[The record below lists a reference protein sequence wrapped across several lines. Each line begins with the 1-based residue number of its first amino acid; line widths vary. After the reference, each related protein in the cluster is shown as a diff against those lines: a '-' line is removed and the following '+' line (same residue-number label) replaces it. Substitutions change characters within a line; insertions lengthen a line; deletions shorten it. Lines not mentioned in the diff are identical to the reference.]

1 MGFFAVSIQ
10 RCNPFPR
17 CKTAILKVNLVK
29 IESRYDLDSASTSL
43 NISQSLPLK
52 AKEKAKK
59 KTRNFFAEYFFK
71 FDKFSIVNVG

>member
-17 CKTAILKVNLVK
+17 CKTAILKVNLVT
-29 IESRYDLDSASTSL
+29 IESRYDLDSASTSF
-43 NISQSLPLK
+43 NISLPLK

-59 KTRNFFAEYFFK
+59 KTTNFLVDYFF
-71 FDKFSIVNVG
+71 